1 MSLPG
6 LHGIVPIVATPF
18 DERGQIDEES
28 LRRLVEFCLDA
39 GVHGLGIALGSE
51 IYKLNEAERDRVIA
65 IVVEQTRNRVPVIV
79 NTGAAATDLA
89 IWHSQRAE
97 SLGASAIMC
106 MPPGAGFS
114 AAEVLSYYAAISNA
128 VSVPVMIQDT
138 ASTPVSASLIRAIAD
153 ACENVQYAK
162 VESMPPALQIYSA
175 VQAGGDAVA
184 IFGGAAGQSLLQEL
198 RRGAIGTMPW
208 PSTPRAFVRV
218 WDLWQAGDHAG
229 ATDVFEERIAPLLR
243 ISVGSLGGGHLIH
256 KEVLRRQGVIAS
268 GHVRRPIDPLD
279 PVTLE
284 ELDEVCA
291 RLGFTQVA

>member
-1 MSLPG
+1 MSLPE
-6 LHGIVPIVATPF
+6 LHGVVPIVVTPF

-51 IYKLNEAERDRVIA
+51 IYKLNEAERERVIA

-89 IWHSQRAE
+89 VWLSKRAE
-97 SLGASAIMC
+97 KLGASAIMC

-114 AAEVLSYYAAISNA
+114 ASEVLSYYAAISNA

-153 ACENVQYAK
+153 SCENVQYAK
-162 VESMPPALQIYSA
+162 VESMPPALQIYGA

-184 IFGGAAGQSLLQEL
+184 IFGGAAGQSFLQEL

-208 PSTPRAFVRV
+208 PSTPRAFVQV
-218 WDLWQAGDHAG
+218 WDLWQAGDRAG

-243 ISVGSLGGGHLIH
+243 ISIGSLGGGHLIH